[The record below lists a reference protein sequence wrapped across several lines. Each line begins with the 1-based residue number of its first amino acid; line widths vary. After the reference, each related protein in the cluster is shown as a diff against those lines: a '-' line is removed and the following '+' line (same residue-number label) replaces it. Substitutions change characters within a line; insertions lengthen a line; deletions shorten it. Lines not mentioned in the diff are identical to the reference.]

1 MSNQTVTPSP
11 ALDALDTAFAR
22 LGAVMQLV
30 SNHDCHEDRLA
41 INGSDL
47 EIAHE
52 ELEAIRLA
60 LHNATHELRAT
71 LEAR

>member
-1 MSNQTVTPSP
+1 M
-11 ALDALDTAFAR
+11 
-22 LGAVMQLV
+22 